1 MKQSHHH
8 DLELELH
15 LTYLFGTKVS
25 SCQTHRLKVGLSYL
39 YLATLGITY
48 FHQRLE
54 VF

>member
-25 SCQTHRLKVGLSYL
+25 SCQTHRLKVGLSNL
-39 YLATLGITY
+39 YLATLGIT
-48 FHQRLE
+48 
-54 VF
+54 